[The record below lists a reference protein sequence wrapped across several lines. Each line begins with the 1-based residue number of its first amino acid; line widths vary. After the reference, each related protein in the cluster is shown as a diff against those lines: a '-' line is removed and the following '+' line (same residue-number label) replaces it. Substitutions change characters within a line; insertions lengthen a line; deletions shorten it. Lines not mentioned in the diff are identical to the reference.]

1 MTTRL
6 YLDTSVLVS
15 AFSAERS
22 SVWAQA
28 LLSNAQY
35 VIIVSDWAVT
45 EFHASMHAKA
55 RRGELDQS
63 TLAERMATFRL
74 AVSSVWVWQAVAR
87 ADFAAAS
94 VYAEDLFALSGGAA
108 TGQTQVNLS
117 ASRAKRAAAVVPWLR
132 SADALHIAVAKSA
145 KADGFATLD
154 HQQAAAVALLGSKMA
169 VVIDLDSSLAL

>member
-1 MTTRL
+1 MTSRV

-22 SVWAQA
+22 SEWAQA

-35 VIIVSDWAVT
+35 LVIVSDWAVT

-74 AVSSVWVWQAVAR
+74 SVSTVWVWQAVAR

-94 VYAEDLFALSGGAA
+94 VYAEHLFALSSESAA
-108 TGQTQVNLS
+108 RTEKSRGK
-117 ASRAKRAAAVVPWLR
+117 ASSSMAAALVPWLR
-132 SADALHIAVAKSA
+132 SADALHIAVANSA
-145 KADGFATLD
+145 KADAFATLD
-154 HQQAAAVALLGSKMA
+154 HQQAAAVVLLNNKMA
-169 VVIDLDSSLAL
+169 VVCDAEANI